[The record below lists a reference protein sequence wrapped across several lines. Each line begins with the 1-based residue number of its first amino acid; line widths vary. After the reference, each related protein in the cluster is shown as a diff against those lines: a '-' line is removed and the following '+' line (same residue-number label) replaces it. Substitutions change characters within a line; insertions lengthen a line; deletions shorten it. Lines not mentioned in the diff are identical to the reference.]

1 MSRQGDHGVILC
13 EPSEI
18 SLCGAG
24 TRDLHVRCGY
34 TQRRR
39 WDRVGMQVDAKCAIV
54 APAGSEAGTDR
65 FPPLAVLSSDVE
77 YDNVLATCRIDSIP
91 PCSVP
96 CGRASTPQ
104 SRSNGDDANEYARSL
119 GTLGVPGIRQCGN
132 DVQRAQWEARVL
144 VTSSSARPS

>member
-91 PCSVP
+91 PCSVTCEMSP
-96 CGRASTPQ
+96 MDFVTEQLVGKTRAKL
-104 SRSNGDDANEYARSL
+104 RGFRLYA
-119 GTLGVPGIRQCGN
+119 Q
-132 DVQRAQWEARVL
+132 A
-144 VTSSSARPS
+144 